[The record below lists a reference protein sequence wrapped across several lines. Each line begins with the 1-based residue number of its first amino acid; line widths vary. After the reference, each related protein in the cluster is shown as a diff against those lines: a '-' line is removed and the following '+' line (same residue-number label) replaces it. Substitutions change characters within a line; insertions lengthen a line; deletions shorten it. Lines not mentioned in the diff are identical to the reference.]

1 MPVAG
6 SGGGS
11 QTELT
16 WWVVQL
22 QEHDLEPLEGTVER
36 MPRQFGRLPRW
47 GCLRHGRL
55 LGVDVERHEGRG
67 GESKERSSIL
77 HG

>member
-1 MPVAG
+1 
-6 SGGGS
+6 
-11 QTELT
+11 
-16 WWVVQL
+16 
-22 QEHDLEPLEGTVER
+22 

-47 GCLRHGRL
+47 GRLRHGRL
-55 LGVDVERHEGRG
+55 LGVHAERHEGRG